1 MNTDSGDRSRTVA
14 DHNGDPNFTITRP
27 YRIYVLGLLLAVY
40 LFSFL
45 DRQILSVLLQS
56 IKLEFR
62 FSDTQLGLLGG
73 MAFALFYST
82 LGIPIA
88 WLADQFN
95 RRNIIA
101 IAMALWSA
109 MTALC
114 GMATGFAS
122 LFLTRVGVGVGE
134 AGGMPPSYSLIS
146 DYFPPERRGL
156 ALAVLGMGVPL
167 GVLVG
172 FLVGGWVNEFFG
184 WRTAFM
190 VVGIPGVI
198 LALALRITLREP
210 PRGQY
215 DTEQVGQTPPLLST
229 VRYLW
234 QRPAC
239 RHLTLAASLAGLA
252 GWGAGVW
259 QPSFFMRLHGMSSGE
274 AGTWLAFVFGLSG
287 ATGSMVGGVLG
298 DRLFKATGDPRWY
311 MRLSAGGIFLEIP
324 FVFLVYLWPSPIP
337 ALLFLIAP
345 TIFGHMY
352 LGLVMAMLLGIAGA
366 RRRALASAIY
376 NLVIN
381 LVAMGVGPLLVGISS
396 DHLIPRYGDESLRYS
411 ILTVVVVATFWAAIH
426 FLCANKTLRED
437 LAAADM
443 G

>member
-1 MNTDSGDRSRTVA
+1 M
-14 DHNGDPNFTITRP
+14 
-27 YRIYVLGLLLAVY
+27 
-40 LFSFL
+40 
-45 DRQILSVLLQS
+45 
-56 IKLEFR
+56 
-62 FSDTQLGLLGG
+62 
-73 MAFALFYST
+73 
-82 LGIPIA
+82 
-88 WLADQFN
+88 
-95 RRNIIA
+95 
-101 IAMALWSA
+101 
-109 MTALC
+109 
-114 GMATGFAS
+114 
-122 LFLTRVGVGVGE
+122 
-134 AGGMPPSYSLIS
+134 
-146 DYFPPERRGL
+146 
-156 ALAVLGMGVPL
+156 AVLGMGVPL

-184 WRTAFM
+184 WRMAFM

-198 LALALRITLREP
+198 LALVLRITLREP

-229 VRYLW
+229 LCYLW
-234 QRPAC
+234 KRPAC

-287 ATGSMVGGVLG
+287 ATGSMLGGSLG

-311 MRLSAGGIFLEIP
+311 MRLSAAGIFLGIP

-337 ALLFLIAP
+337 AFLFLIIP
-345 TIFGHMY
+345 TISGHMY

-411 ILTVVVVATFWAAIH
+411 ILTVVVVATSWAAVH
-426 FLCANKTLRED
+426 FLLANKTLRED
-437 LAAADM
+437 LEATETH
-443 G
+443 

>member
-1 MNTDSGDRSRTVA
+1 
-14 DHNGDPNFTITRP
+14 
-27 YRIYVLGLLLAVY
+27 
-40 LFSFL
+40 
-45 DRQILSVLLQS
+45 
-56 IKLEFR
+56 
-62 FSDTQLGLLGG
+62 
-73 MAFALFYST
+73 
-82 LGIPIA
+82 
-88 WLADQFN
+88 
-95 RRNIIA
+95 
-101 IAMALWSA
+101 
-109 MTALC
+109 
-114 GMATGFAS
+114 
-122 LFLTRVGVGVGE
+122 
-134 AGGMPPSYSLIS
+134 MPPSYSLIS
-146 DYFPPERRGL
+146 DYFPPERRGF

-172 FLVGGWVNEFFG
+172 FLVGGWVNVFFG
-184 WRTAFM
+184 WRAAFM

-198 LALALRITLREP
+198 LALVLRITLREP

-215 DTEQVGQTPPLLST
+215 DTEQQVGQTPPFLST
-229 VRYLW
+229 VRFLW

-287 ATGSMVGGVLG
+287 ATGSMLGGVLG

-311 MRLSAGGIFLEIP
+311 MRLSAAGIFLGIP

-337 ALLFLIAP
+337 ALLFLIVP

-366 RRRALASAIY
+366 RRRALASAAY

-396 DHLIPRYGDESLRYS
+396 DHLLPRYGDESLRYS
-411 ILTVVVVATFWAAIH
+411 ILTVVVVATSWAAIH
-426 FLCANKTLRED
+426 FLLANKTLRED